1 MFIDTAAVGKTR
13 YEAPIHGYHAGRDA
27 DLPRRTALVDGELLA
42 TPFMGRDK
50 TLLVAESDTMFLSA
64 EGLVYEFVR
73 DQNGVLTHLV
83 EMHVSGNYPY
93 KGQR

>member
-1 MFIDTAAVGKTR
+1 
-13 YEAPIHGYHAGRDA
+13 
-27 DLPRRTALVDGELLA
+27 
-42 TPFMGRDK
+42 
-50 TLLVAESDTMFLSA
+50 MFLST

-93 KGQR
+93 KRQR